1 MAKADVP
8 LSEGGRMMVP
18 EVMRRPKP
26 SWWAKAYP
34 ERMLRL
40 RKRERAMQ
48 LLLEQIELVS

>member
-40 RKRERAMQ
+40 SKRERAMQ
-48 LLLEQIELVS
+48 LLLE